1 MKFMKLYPPD
11 ASDVHLRDWQLARK
25 ALVFI
30 QESEE
35 RQVRTVLIAE
45 LFSHIYKFIV
55 TWLIF
60 LLFCNK
66 FKIILFEFI
75 IY

>member
-55 TWLIF
+55 T
-60 LLFCNK
+60 
-66 FKIILFEFI
+66 
-75 IY
+75 